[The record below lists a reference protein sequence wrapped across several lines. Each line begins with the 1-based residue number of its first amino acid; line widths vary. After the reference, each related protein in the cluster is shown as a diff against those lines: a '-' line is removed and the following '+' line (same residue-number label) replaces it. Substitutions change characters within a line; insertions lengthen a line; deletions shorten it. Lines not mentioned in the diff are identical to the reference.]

1 MKISFQKHFSPEG
14 TVYDQRISM
23 TLKEFNALKLAF
35 YAEIQ
40 QGLPRKSEYIFT
52 SGYETFMKMI
62 VKNKNNLCYMNNTQK
77 KFANIF
83 LKLPLKDRNTY
94 LLINE

>member
-1 MKISFQKHFSPEG
+1 MKISFQKHFSQEG
-14 TVYDQRISM
+14 TVYSQRISM
-23 TLKEFNALKLAF
+23 TLEEFNALKLAF

-40 QGLPRKSEYIFT
+40 KGLPRKSEYIFT
-52 SGYETFMKMI
+52 SGYEIFMKMI

-94 LLINE
+94 LLINK